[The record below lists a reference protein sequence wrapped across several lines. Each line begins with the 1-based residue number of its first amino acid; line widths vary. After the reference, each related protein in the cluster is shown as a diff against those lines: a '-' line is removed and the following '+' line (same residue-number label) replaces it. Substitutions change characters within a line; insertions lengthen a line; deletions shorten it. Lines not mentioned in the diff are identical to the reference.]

1 MLHTLAHRDIYSIYS
16 GPQIWCGGDTS
27 LLVKSRKAL
36 TVLNDSRIA
45 YLIEPLLSDELDDET
60 QEMLTNELAIYF
72 LYVIH
77 CESRG
82 SVSI

>member
-1 MLHTLAHRDIYSIYS
+1 M
-16 GPQIWCGGDTS
+16 WCDGDTS

-36 TVLNDSRIA
+36 TILNDSRIA
-45 YLIEPLLSDELDDET
+45 YLIVPLLSYELDNKT
-60 QEMLTNELAIYF
+60 QEMLTDELAIYF